1 MQATL
6 NQDLDYFNTWAE
18 GMGCVYKTFMHTK
31 RSMCI
36 CQRYVLRYIKSANEN
51 SKNFRGNFPS

>member
-6 NQDLDYFNTWAE
+6 NQDLDYVNTWAE
-18 GMGCVYKTFMHTK
+18 GMGCVYKTFMHTI

-36 CQRYVLRYIKSANEN
+36 CQRYVLR
-51 SKNFRGNFPS
+51 

>member
-18 GMGCVYKTFMHTK
+18 GMGCVYKTFMHTI

-36 CQRYVLRYIKSANEN
+36 CQRYVLRYNEN